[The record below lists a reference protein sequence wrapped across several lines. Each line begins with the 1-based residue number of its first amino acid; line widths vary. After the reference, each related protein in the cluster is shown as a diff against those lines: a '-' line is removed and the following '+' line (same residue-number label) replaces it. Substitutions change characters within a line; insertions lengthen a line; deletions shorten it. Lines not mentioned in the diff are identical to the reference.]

1 MLVGRTYNHLDVR
14 RTILFSTLGFFLL
27 AAAGQSGFSQTPNSK
42 PSSSNAA
49 MPSGQQTR
57 LENASPAERNGRLVL
72 VLPFDNHSA
81 QPNVEWMGE
90 SAPEILN
97 RRFASAGF
105 LPIGRGDRLYALD
118 HLGLPLN
125 FRPSRASTLRLAQ
138 MLDADF
144 IVLGSYSVANNRFS
158 VSAQILDVHGLKLSP
173 AMNEQGDLVRMLDVL
188 NTLAWKIVKQLDPK
202 YLVAEQTFVAASS
215 NLHLDAFEKYV
226 RGISETSI
234 PAQIR
239 ELKEAVRISPEM
251 TPAWLALGKAYF
263 NNEQYDLAA
272 TTLAKVPSSD
282 QLGLEAGF
290 YRGLAYFNTGRYVQA
305 EESFASV
312 GKLLPLPEVVNNQGV
327 AASRH
332 GRDGAPQ
339 FQQAVA
345 SDPNDADYHFNLA
358 VAMQRKGDTAGATK
372 EIAQCLKLHPSDS
385 EAQMIASG
393 LKTGGIRFGE
403 ASGAALDQ
411 PLERIKRSY
420 NEASFRQAAFELE
433 QMQQMQLETMAPA
446 ARANSLTQ
454 QGTNYLNRG
463 LVLEAEREFQAA
475 AAADS
480 SNALAHAGLAQ
491 VRERSGEPE
500 AARQEAEN
508 SLKLAPNVPAYL
520 VLARLDLA
528 ANRLPEAAT
537 DVSKALKVDANN
549 PAAKGMKQALAARGQ
564 QVP

>member
-1 MLVGRTYNHLDVR
+1 VR
-14 RTILFSTLGFFLL
+14 RTILFSTLGFFLI
-27 AAAGQSGFSQTPNSK
+27 AAAGQSGFSQTANSK

-57 LENASPAERNGRLVL
+57 LENTSPAERNGRLLL

-81 QPNVEWMGE
+81 QPNVEWMAE
-90 SAPEILN
+90 AAPEILN

-105 LPIGRGDRLYALD
+105 LPIARGDRLYALD

-125 FRPSRASTLRLAQ
+125 FRPSRASTLRLAK

-158 VSAQILDVHGLKLSP
+158 VSAQVLDVHGLKLS
-173 AMNEQGDLVRMLDVL
+173 AALNEQGDLLRMLDVL

-202 YLVAEQTFVAASS
+202 YPVAEQTFIAASS
-215 NLHLDAFEKYV
+215 TLHLDAFEKYV
-226 RGISETSI
+226 RGISEPSI
-234 PAQIR
+234 PDQIR

-290 YRGLAYFNTGRYVQA
+290 YRGLAYFNTGRYIQA

-312 GKLLPLPEVVNNQGV
+312 GKLLPLPEVVNNQGA

-372 EIAQCLKLHPSDS
+372 EIAQCLKLRPSDS
-385 EAQMIASG
+385 EAQTIAGS

-420 NEASFRQAAFELE
+420 NEASFRQAPFELE

-446 ARANSLTQ
+446 VRANSLTQ

-475 AAADS
+475 VAADP

-491 VRERSGEPE
+491 VRERSGEAE
-500 AARQEAEN
+500 AARQEAES

-537 DVSKALKVDANN
+537 DVSKALKVDANS